1 MKVYLRGWR
10 PGGQL
15 VQTPQRQREGGG
27 RGSSGGRRRRSG
39 GPGWWKDKTWRGRV
53 REDVG
58 RREAWR
64 REVQGRESE
73 MSEAVAAAVAVA
85 VAVAVVV
92 VVGKEAW

>member
-1 MKVYLRGWR
+1 M
-10 PGGQL
+10 
-15 VQTPQRQREGGG
+15 
-27 RGSSGGRRRRSG
+27 
-39 GPGWWKDKTWRGRV
+39 